1 MPIYEYQCEA
11 CGHRSEA
18 IQRLSE
24 DPLRDC
30 DECGGP
36 IRRLIS
42 APAVQFKGSGWYVTD
57 YGGRKSSDS
66 ASEGSE
72 SKKSTSTAESSSK
85 SEKPTASAGS
95 KGSE

>member
-1 MPIYEYQCEA
+1 MPIYEYECND

-24 DPLRDC
+24 DPLTEC
-30 DECGGP
+30 LECGGK

-57 YGGRKSSDS
+57 YGGRKGETQG
-66 ASEGSE
+66 AEAKKE
-72 SKKSTSTAESSSK
+72 TPSKKSEGKSVSSAG
-85 SEKPTASAGS
+85 TAGS
-95 KGSE
+95 KSAE